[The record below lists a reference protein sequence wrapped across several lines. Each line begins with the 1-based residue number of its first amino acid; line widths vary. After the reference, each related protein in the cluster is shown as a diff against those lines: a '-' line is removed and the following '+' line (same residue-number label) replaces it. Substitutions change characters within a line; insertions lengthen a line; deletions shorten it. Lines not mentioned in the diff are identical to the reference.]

1 MIHFKGHICINLPG
15 FCPASPACWCFFFHV
30 YSIRQIA
37 ISSAFIYCFK
47 PLCFYFFFSYLYFF
61 HLFSFAISVKVAIRT
76 RSCGPWPA
84 RYLQRW
90 LTPKV
95 VGCSQDEYIEHVT
108 AHSSKRCSFSL
119 RMFFFLSYLI
129 FLCQGYDCQHRE
141 TSDDE

>member
-1 MIHFKGHICINLPG
+1 MIHFKGHICINCRVSVQQVQRAGVFFSCL
-15 FCPASPACWCFFFHV
+15 FDPADCDFFSFHLLFQTFV
-30 YSIRQIA
+30 
-37 ISSAFIYCFK
+37 F
-47 PLCFYFFFSYLYFF
+47 LFFFSYLYFF